1 MGLNFVVRPSREQ
14 LDAPNMIIASTLG
27 IYNIDTTEEMLLYQ
41 REILDRYD
49 AILKDLVFD

>member
-1 MGLNFVVRPSREQ
+1 MRPSREQ

-49 AILKDLVFD
+49 TILKDLVFD